1 MGFRIFMILD
11 LASITKCY
19 CMLSY
24 CSKNH
29 LKSHKWQKN
38 SSTPNFIEIGANLW
52 ILELF
57 MNSDFTSVSICY
69 HIFPKIIQ
77 KVTYGKKTH
86 PRKISLKSE
95 QNHRFQIFSWFLD
108 FTPITKYHY
117 MIFYWFKNHL
127 DSYACPKDLSIPNFI
142 EIRAKSWILDF
153 FMTFGFH
160 SNNKVSLFDLVLV

>member
-57 MNSDFTSVSICY
+57 MNSDFTGVSICY

-77 KVTYGKKTH
+77 KVTHGKKTH
-86 PRKISLKSE
+86 PCKISLKSE

-117 MIFYWFKNHL
+117 MIFYWLKTIQIVTHAQKTYPYQISLKSEQNHGFQ
-127 DSYACPKDLSIPNFI
+127 IF
-142 EIRAKSWILDF
+142 SWFLDF
-153 FMTFGFH
+153 TPIK
-160 SNNKVSLFDLVLV
+160 SVII

>member
-1 MGFRIFMILD
+1 MAKKLFKPNLIEISAKSWVLDFFMILD
-11 LASITKCY
+11 FTSITKCY

-57 MNSDFTSVSICY
+57 MNSDFTGVSICY

-77 KVTYGKKTH
+77 KVTYGKKNSST
-86 PRKISLKSE
+86 
-95 QNHRFQIFSWFLD
+95 QNFMRI
-108 FTPITKYHY
+108 K
-117 MIFYWFKNHL
+117 
-127 DSYACPKDLSIPNFI
+127 A
-142 EIRAKSWILDF
+142 RSWILDF
-153 FMTFGFH
+153 FMVFGFH
-160 SNNKVSLFDLVLV
+160 SNNKVSLYDLLLV